1 MDRKTKQEVAIKFL
15 NPKIVNKMKIK
26 NEAEVMKNMKH
37 PHIVKLWESLE
48 TENETYLV
56 MELVRGCDLFDFLK
70 LSGKISENIVGNIIY
85 QILLAVDYIHCKG
98 FAHCDLKPE
107 NILIDFKNQI
117 IKVTDFD
124 FAKKVP
130 HTPSHISGTLQYMAP
145 EVLLSKTYDTSVDI
159 WSLGVIVFKMLSGN
173 YPFSNRI
180 FNQDS
185 LSRVLRGKFSF
196 NSRRWNNVP
205 SKCKDLIRK
214 TLIVEPKARAS
225 ARDLLKHPWISS
237 CSLNLLPKPAVDRV
251 LRCKESLHLQNQ
263 NHKIGFQNNF
273 GFRNEIVS

>member
-1 MDRKTKQEVAIKFL
+1 LFFKLKFSNFIGILTVPRITFSNLSFRSNEDQAKVRIGLNFVQKKVLSRSISEGQTINDFFQVDSVLGEGVSVVKKAMDRKTKQEVAIKFL

-124 FAKKVP
+124 FAKKSSTYSITYKWDSSIYGARGTFIENLRFFRRYLVP
-130 HTPSHISGTLQYMAP
+130 RSYR
-145 EVLLSKTYDTSVDI
+145 
-159 WSLGVIVFKMLSGN
+159 F
-173 YPFSNRI
+173 
-180 FNQDS
+180 
-185 LSRVLRGKFSF
+185 
-196 NSRRWNNVP
+196 
-205 SKCKDLIRK
+205 
-214 TLIVEPKARAS
+214 
-225 ARDLLKHPWISS
+225 
-237 CSLNLLPKPAVDRV
+237 
-251 LRCKESLHLQNQ
+251 
-263 NHKIGFQNNF
+263 
-273 GFRNEIVS
+273 